1 MTVTIDSIK
10 RTNGV
15 AGQFSYTATGTMYE
29 EPYTLTFT
37 GSAYGG
43 PIVMI
48 TGAGTQAFVSAPE
61 RFGPALTED
70 WVRAFITTEQ

>member
-1 MTVTIDSIK
+1 MSTTIDSIK

-37 GSAYGG
+37 SSSYGG

-48 TGAGTQAFVSAPE
+48 TQSGTQTFVSQPE

-70 WVRAFITTEQ
+70 WVRAFITNE